1 MSYQDVP
8 LVGYPKT
15 AVKRDWEFS
24 TFCGG
29 MGGGTT
35 VVQTGVTHYRL
46 EIDVDTFSVK
56 NLGLILRN
64 LSFTVWKSA
73 TWNGVAY
80 VPVAGTEVPFH
91 IYASSR
97 GSLVTVIGDPITG
110 EPFNFCPVGGEDTPA
125 IPPYDLEFTAKQL
138 PQPKESAYAGKIY
151 VYFYWCNTSYWW
163 RGTPIGNEF
172 QVLKID
178 NEVKI

>member
-29 MGGGTT
+29 MGGSTT
-35 VVQTGVTHYRL
+35 VVQTGTPYFRL
-46 EIDVDTFSVK
+46 DIDVDTFSVK

-64 LSFTVWKSA
+64 LSFTVWREA
-73 TWNGVAY
+73 TWNGIAY
-80 VPVAGTEVPFH
+80 VPTAGTEVPFH
-91 IYASSR
+91 IFASSQ
-97 GSLVTVIGDPITG
+97 GSLVTPPG
-110 EPFNFCPVGGEDTPA
+110 FNFCPVGGEDTPA
-125 IPPYDLEFTAKQL
+125 VPPYDLRFTAAQL
-138 PQPKESAYAGKIY
+138 PQPKNNAYAGKIY
-151 VYFYWCNTSYWW
+151 VYFYWCNSAYWW